1 MPLIN
6 YEVNLSL
13 DWYKECV
20 ACSNV
25 PDARATA
32 FAKTNIKVSV
42 SVITLLTQDNTKL
55 FEQQKSGLKRTT
67 EINIIQDKIHEVSS
81 NYNFL
86 HYYLKIIHTEQ
97 VFMTD
102 TFGQPKK

>member
-32 FAKTNIKVSV
+32 FAKN
-42 SVITLLTQDNTKL
+42 QY
-55 FEQQKSGLKRTT
+55 KSFCFSYNP
-67 EINIIQDKIHEVSS
+67 INSRQHKAI
-81 NYNFL
+81 
-86 HYYLKIIHTEQ
+86 
-97 VFMTD
+97 
-102 TFGQPKK
+102 